1 MLHLLALS
9 GVVLI
14 SFSAVFVR
22 LASVSPVTV
31 TFFRAA
37 YAIPPLAILWFV
49 QRARDTRRGR
59 DRLIAF
65 ASGLVLAAD
74 LNVWHESIG
83 LIGAGLGTVIPNVQV
98 VFVTIAAWMFH
109 RERPTL
115 RRLGTTALVAAGV
128 MLASG
133 LARDDA
139 YGSHP
144 ALGVALGVVAGLC
157 YAGYILIFRAATQA
171 RTPPS
176 GPLLDATIGMLAG
189 ALVCIPLDA
198 RFTWTPGADATLW
211 LVLLALV
218 SQVVGWLLI
227 ARAMPRL
234 PAVETSILLLGQ
246 PVITVIWGRVW
257 FAERLSPLQWAGCV
271 LVLLGVGTLRTGE

>member
-9 GVVLI
+9 GVLLI

-22 LASVSPVTV
+22 LATVSPVTV

-37 YAIPPLAILWFV
+37 YAIPPLAILWV
-49 QRARDTRRGR
+49 IQRADDRRGR
-59 DRLIAF
+59 RDRLVAF

-83 LIGAGLGTVIPNVQV
+83 LVGAGLGTVIPNVQV
-98 VFVTIAAWMFH
+98 VFVAIAAWLFH
-109 RERPTL
+109 RERPSL
-115 RRLGTTALVAAGV
+115 RRFGTIVLVVAGV
-128 MLASG
+128 VLASG

-139 YGSHP
+139 YGSNP
-144 ALGVALGVVAGLC
+144 AAGVALGVVAGFC
-157 YAGYILIFRAATQA
+157 YAAYILVFRAATQSHA
-171 RTPPS
+171 PPS
-176 GPLLDATIGMLAG
+176 GPLLDATIGMLVG

-198 RFTWTPGADATLW
+198 HFTWTPSVAAHAW
-211 LVLLALV
+211 LALLAIV

-234 PAVETSILLLGQ
+234 PAIETSILLLGQ
-246 PVITVIWGRVW
+246 PVFAVMWGRML
-257 FAERLSPLQWAGCV
+257 FAEWLSPLQWAGCALV
-271 LVLLGVGTLRTGE
+271 LVGVGTLRTEK